1 MQSIICEKLSQ
12 AQEMRRQRGRI
23 CESRPL
29 SYNGSM
35 RDTAVSRSRIG
46 INAHLLAAAPGYRRA
61 GIHQY
66 IYQVLRRLPPQH
78 EYLVFTRY
86 RQPLGGPTLRTVP
99 SRWPTERRLVRILW
113 EQAAWPLLAQQ
124 QRVDLLH
131 SMAFVLPVVLPAPAV
146 VTVYD
151 LSFVHYPHSFP
162 ALQQWYLRW
171 QTAQACRRAR
181 RVIVISQSGG
191 QDVQRFFGV
200 PPQRIDVIS
209 PGIDEMYAPPEPQ
222 AIAAFRQRRQLPQ
235 QFVLHVGTLQP
246 RKNIPLL
253 LEAFA
258 RLPLSQVHLVL
269 VGGKGWM
276 YEEIFARVTALGL
289 QERVHFA
296 GYVPDAELP
305 LWYGAAALLALPS
318 LYEGFGLPLVEAM
331 ACGCP
336 VLAANVSS
344 LPEAVGEAGLL
355 LPPDDAQAWA
365 EGMTAVL
372 QDAALRAT
380 MVANGL
386 VQAGQFSWERAGV
399 ETAVSYQR
407 ALQAS

>member
-1 MQSIICEKLSQ
+1 
-12 AQEMRRQRGRI
+12 MR
-23 CESRPL
+23 
-29 SYNGSM
+29 N
-35 RDTAVSRSRIG
+35 TAVSTSCIG
-46 INAHLLAAAPGYRRA
+46 INAHLLAAEPGYRRA

-66 IYQVLRRLPPQH
+66 IYQVLCHLPPQY
-78 EYLVFTRY
+78 EYVVFTQY
-86 RQPLGGPTLRTVP
+86 RERLGGPTLRAVP
-99 SRWPTERRLVRILW
+99 SRWPTQRRLVRILW
-113 EQAAWPLLAQQ
+113 EQAAWPLLAWQ

-131 SMAFVLPVVLPAPAV
+131 SMAFVLPAMLPVPAV

-151 LSFVHYPHSFP
+151 LSFMYYPHSFP
-162 ALQQWYLRW
+162 RLQRWYLRW
-171 QTAQACRRAR
+171 QTAQACHRAR
-181 RVIVISQSGG
+181 RIIVISQASG

-200 PPQRIDVIS
+200 PPQRIDVIM
-209 PGIDEMYAPPEPQ
+209 PGVDEMYAPPAPQ
-222 AIAAFRQRRQLPQ
+222 AVAAFRQRRQLPPR
-235 QFVLHVGTLQP
+235 FVLHVGTLQP

-258 RLPLSQVHLVL
+258 RLPLSQMHLVL
-269 VGGKGWM
+269 VGGKGWL
-276 YEEIFARVTALGL
+276 YEEIFARVAALGL

-305 LWYGAAALLALPS
+305 LWYGAAELLALPS

-336 VLAANVSS
+336 VLATNASS
-344 LPEAVGEAGLL
+344 LPQAVGEAGLL
-355 LPPDDAQAWA
+355 LPPDDAEAWA

-380 MVANGL
+380 MVAKGL
-386 VQAGQFSWERAGV
+386 VQAQQFSWERAGV

-407 ALQAS
+407 ALQAP